1 MRKMTIF
8 RFRRIALL
16 ATAVVVVGAPLAA
29 QQDST
34 AAGRQRRV
42 HIVGAGETLWTLAEM
57 YLGDPHLWPAI
68 YRLNP
73 LVVEDPHWIFPGEE
87 LVLVPPEVVQ
97 APGGELI
104 PAPSDTVPAD
114 ESPLIPAIEGPDLEA
129 QATEGAPPP
138 PPPSTLPP
146 PPPPPAST
154 GPTVFFREGGSS
166 SSVLEVAPPPPPRVS
181 GRERYHAAGFLT
193 EQEQFA
199 WVEVLGAA
207 DRSTLS
213 TLRATSSAIVFENVR
228 MLAPKGA
235 TYQIGDSLLLARLS
249 RAVQG
254 WGRVVVP
261 TGIVRVIAVDGRDLT
276 GKIAV
281 QFARITDGQF
291 ALPLSTYLD
300 PGDVRAVPIENGLR
314 GSIIDVRDLHP
325 VPKLLDIV
333 FVDRGRVDGIVPGD
347 LFEVLARSV
356 DRDRPPQRRVAVLKI
371 VRVNERSATAVI
383 LALSDIG
390 TQPDAAVRLIRKMP

>member
-1 MRKMTIF
+1 MRRTTIF
-8 RFRRIALL
+8 RFRGRIALL

-29 QQDST
+29 QHDST

-42 HIVGAGETLWTLAEM
+42 HVVAVGETLWTLAEM

-68 YRLNP
+68 YRLNT

-87 LVLVPPEVVQ
+87 LMLAPP
-97 APGGELI
+97 
-104 PAPSDTVPAD
+104 DTVQAD
-114 ESPLIPAIEGPDLEA
+114 ESPLIPATEGPDLEA
-129 QATEGAPPP
+129 QTTEAALPP
-138 PPPSTLPP
+138 PP

-154 GPTVFFREGGSS
+154 GPTVFSRDGASS
-166 SSVLEVAPPPPPRVS
+166 RSALEVAPPPAPRAS
-181 GRERYHAAGFLT
+181 GRQRYHAAGFLT

-199 WVEVLGAA
+199 WVEVLGAV

-228 MLAPKGA
+228 MLAPEGA
-235 TYQIGDSLLLARLS
+235 TYQVGDSLLLARLS
-249 RAVQG
+249 RVVQG

-276 GKIAV
+276 GQIAV
-281 QFARITDGQF
+281 QFERIADGQF
-291 ALPLSTYLD
+291 ALPLSTYVD
-300 PGDVRAVPIENGLR
+300 PGAVRAVPIENGMR

-325 VPKLLDIV
+325 VPKLLDVV
-333 FVDRGRVDGIVPGD
+333 FVDRGRADGIVPGD

-356 DRDRPPQRRVAVLKI
+356 DRDRPPQRRVAVLEI

-383 LALSDIG
+383 SALSDIG
-390 TQPDAAVRLIRKMP
+390 IRAEAPVRLIRKMP